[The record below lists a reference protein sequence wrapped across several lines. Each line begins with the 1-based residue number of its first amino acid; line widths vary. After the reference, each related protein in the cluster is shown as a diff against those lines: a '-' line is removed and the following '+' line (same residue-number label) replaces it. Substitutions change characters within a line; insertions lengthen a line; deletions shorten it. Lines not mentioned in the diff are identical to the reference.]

1 MRKTCRRNGEGSNT
15 DAACAPQ
22 AKNIQTM
29 KIKRILY
36 RSVFVA
42 AAAVLTSCGTNWLD
56 ESPNNAVDAEGAIKN
71 VSDLINARIGM
82 YKAFKGTSGLT
93 DYYSQQM
100 FVYGDVHGDDMQ
112 YNNVYGSNHA
122 GTYYYMEYTT
132 ASSFGRTTT
141 PWQSPY
147 ITIGRACRII
157 EAAEAGTMTDAE
169 ESAADIAQIEAE
181 ARVLRAYCLFDLTR
195 IYGKPYTMDGGESLG
210 ASVVTSSLESTD
222 KPARSSVK
230 DCYTQILKDLNTA
243 ISSNALY
250 DGTDDTGYINVWA
263 AKALLVR
270 VYLTMGGEENLKNA
284 LDTAQDIIANSPY
297 TLWTPSQ
304 YATAWDKRSA
314 AHGNEMIF
322 EIAITGTN
330 DWTDRNGISYLCDPD
345 GYGDVI
351 VTKSFYDMMQSDPQD
366 ARNGI
371 LIAGAENTQATFG
384 DARPYINKFQDAA
397 DTRLANLPMLRLSE
411 VYLSAAE
418 AAFALNKKDIA
429 VPLLNAIISN
439 RTTDASKLVNET
451 TITDERIATERR
463 KELVGEGQRYFDL
476 LRRGEQIVRYTDVN
490 NRGWHDILAEDAR
503 AFDRTSYKAYPAI
516 PQYEVN
522 ANKNIQQNDGYGK

>member
-1 MRKTCRRNGEGSNT
+1 
-15 DAACAPQ
+15 
-22 AKNIQTM
+22 M
-29 KIKRILY
+29 KIAKILY
-36 RSVFVA
+36 RSAFAVMLA
-42 AAAVLTSCGTNWLD
+42 ALTSCGTNWLD
-56 ESPNNAVDAEGAIKN
+56 ESPNNAVDADGAIKN

-82 YKAFKGTSGLT
+82 YKAFKGTSDLT
-93 DYYSQQM
+93 DYYAQQM

-112 YNNVYGSNHA
+112 YNSKYGSNRA

-157 EAAEAGTMTDAE
+157 EAAESGALEDM
-169 ESAADIAQIEAE
+169 ESAAADIAQIEAE

-222 KPARSSVK
+222 KPERSSVK
-230 DCYTQILKDLNTA
+230 DCYTQILKDLNDA

-250 DGTDDTGYINVWA
+250 DGTDDQGYINVWA

-270 VYLTMGGEENLKNA
+270 VYLTMGGNENMNNA
-284 LDTAQDIIANSPY
+284 LVTAQDIITNSPY
-297 TLWTPSQ
+297 TLWTPAQ
-304 YATAWDKRSA
+304 YGTAWDKRSA

-322 EIAITGTN
+322 EIAISGTT
-330 DWTDRNGISYLCDPD
+330 DWTDRNGIAYLCDPE
-345 GYGDVI
+345 GYGDVM
-351 VTKSFYDMMQSDPQD
+351 VTKSFYDMLQSDPQD
-366 ARNGI
+366 ARNDI
-371 LIAGAENTQATFG
+371 LIEGTELMTDFAGA
-384 DARPYINKFQDAA
+384 RPFINKFQDAA
-397 DTRLANLPMLRLSE
+397 DSRIANIPMLRLSE

-418 AAFALNKKDIA
+418 AAFALGKKEVA
-429 VPLLNAIISN
+429 APLLNAIISN
-439 RTTDASKLVNET
+439 RTTDAAKLVDAS

-516 PQYEVN
+516 PQYEIN

>member
-1 MRKTCRRNGEGSNT
+1 MMLAT
-15 DAACAPQ
+15 
-22 AKNIQTM
+22 
-29 KIKRILY
+29 
-36 RSVFVA
+36 
-42 AAAVLTSCGTNWLD
+42 LTSCGTNWLD

-71 VSDLINARIGM
+71 VDDLINVRIGM
-82 YKAFKGTSGLT
+82 YKAFKGTSNLT
-93 DYYSQQM
+93 DYYAQQM

-112 YNNVYGSNHA
+112 YNSQYGSNRA

-132 ASSFGRTTT
+132 PSSFGRTTT

-157 EAAEAGTMTDAE
+157 EAVEAGTMEDAE
-169 ESAADIAQIEAE
+169 TNAADIAQIEAE
-181 ARVLRAYCLFDLTR
+181 AKVLRAYCLFDLTR
-195 IYGKPYTMDGGESLG
+195 IYGKPYTMDGGASLG
-210 ASVVTSSLESTD
+210 ASIVTSSMESNA
-222 KPARSSVK
+222 KPERSSVK
-230 DCYTQILKDLNTA
+230 DCYVQILKDLNEA

-250 DGTDDTGYINVWA
+250 EGTDDQGYINVWA

-270 VYLTMGGEENLKNA
+270 VYLTMGGDENMRNA
-284 LDTAQDIIANSPY
+284 LNKAQEIIQHSPY
-297 TLWTPSQ
+297 TLWTPDQ

-322 EIAITGTN
+322 ELAISGTN
-330 DWTDRNGISYLCDPD
+330 DWNDRNGIANLCSPD

-351 VTKSFYDMMQSDPQD
+351 VTKSFHDMMQSDPQD

-371 LIAGAENTQATFG
+371 LIECSDNMKETFG
-384 DARPYINKFQDAA
+384 TARPFINKFQDAA
-397 DTRLANLPMLRLSE
+397 DIRYANMPMLRLSE

-418 AAFALNKKDIA
+418 AAFALGEKPTA
-429 VPLLNAIISN
+429 VALLNAIISN
-439 RTTDASKLVNET
+439 RTTDATKLVDIN

-476 LRRGEQIVRYTDVN
+476 LRRGEKIVRYTDVN

-516 PQYEVN
+516 PQYEIN
-522 ANKNIQQNDGYGK
+522 ANKNIQQNEGYGKN